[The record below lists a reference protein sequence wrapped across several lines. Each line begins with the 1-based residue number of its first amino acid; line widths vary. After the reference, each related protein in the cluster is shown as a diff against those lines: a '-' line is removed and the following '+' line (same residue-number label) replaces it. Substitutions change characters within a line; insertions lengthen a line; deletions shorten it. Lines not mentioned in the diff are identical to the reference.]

1 MKYSIFIERDALKAL
16 RKIPKKEQLRVADSI
31 ELLSENQRPIGS
43 KKLSGREGWRIRIGD
58 YRVIYEIEDDICH
71 ILVLDIGHRK
81 DIYR

>member
-16 RKIPKKEQLRVADSI
+16 RKIPKKDQLRVADAI

-43 KKLSGREGWRIRIGD
+43 RKLSGREGWRIRIGD